1 MVKKKMRRLKAD
13 KLKLYYEKEIENL
26 LIVECNRLFLLFKF
40 NILIKKELINKKEY
54 DYLVK
59 KYI

>member
-1 MVKKKMRRLKAD
+1 MVKKKMRRLKTD

-40 NILIKKELINKKEY
+40 HILLKKELINKKEY

>member
-1 MVKKKMRRLKAD
+1 MVKKKMRRLKTD

-40 NILIKKELINKKEY
+40 NILLKKELINKKEY